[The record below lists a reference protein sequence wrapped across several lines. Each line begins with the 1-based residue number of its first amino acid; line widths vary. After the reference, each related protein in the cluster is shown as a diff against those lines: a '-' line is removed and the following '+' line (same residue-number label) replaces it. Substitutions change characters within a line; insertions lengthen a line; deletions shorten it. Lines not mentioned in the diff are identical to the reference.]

1 LVFSSLVLCPVLG
14 LLLVKENISSHI
26 HIVMSV
32 LVQVASHSGHVTG
45 QVYTKVL
52 FTVCYRSKFCL
63 ELSKFLLSFVYIL
76 KSLGIG
82 LFSLVMSLCVFFIFG
97 LVLGLVVT

>member
-1 LVFSSLVLCPVLG
+1 
-14 LLLVKENISSHI
+14 
-26 HIVMSV
+26 MSV

-82 LFSLVMSLCVFFIFG
+82 LFSLVMSLCVFFYFWSGPGSCGHMKCPPSKSSRIRCPWSS
-97 LVLGLVVT
+97 LVQCLVVL